1 MNLTSLDMT
10 YTKRLLTFILFLGL
24 INGFTPG
31 LAQVNQPSAPVTTQA
46 ANADEKTVS
55 VDKHEKD
62 KDKEKEVVTL
72 NKRFFYGI
80 VFDITTMLLIFGLI
94 YFPNYRNKE
103 FMFTFFLFNIIIFII
118 TFVLNKT
125 NISMGAAF
133 GLFAVFSMLRYRTEG
148 ISMKEMTY
156 LLIAIALGL
165 INAIGLN
172 LIPILVFNSIFG
184 VFIFILDHPIV
195 FKQEVSKMVL
205 YENIELIKPENHEL
219 LLEDLRKR
227 TGFNIHRISITAF
240 DFLKDAT
247 SITIYYYKNQ

>member
-1 MNLTSLDMT
+1 MT
-10 YTKRLLTFILFLGL
+10 YIKRIVALLLFFGL
-24 INGFTPG
+24 YNAFSPV
-31 LAQVNQPSAPVTTQA
+31 LAQVNQPISPVSTQVV
-46 ANADEKTVS
+46 NPQESNIS
-55 VDKHEKD
+55 VKKQEKD
-62 KDKEKEVVTL
+62 KDKEKEVVSL

-80 VFDITTMLLIFGLI
+80 GFDIATMLLIFGLI
-94 YFPNYRNKE
+94 YFPNYQNKE

-172 LIPILVFNSIFG
+172 LVPILVFNSIFA

-195 FKQEVSKMVL
+195 FKQEVSKTVI
-205 YENIELIKPENHEL
+205 YENIDMIRHENHDL
-219 LLEDLRKR
+219 LMADLRKR
-227 TGFNIHRISITAF
+227 TGFDIHRFSIMSI

-247 SITIYYYKNQ
+247 SITIYYYKKK

>member
-1 MNLTSLDMT
+1 
-10 YTKRLLTFILFLGL
+10 LFA
-24 INGFTPG
+24 FASPVA
-31 LAQVNQPSAPVTTQA
+31 AQVNQLQLAPSATSVT
-46 ANADEKTVS
+46 ANEKSAPHSTT
-55 VDKHEKD
+55 EKSS
-62 KDKEKEVVTL
+62 EVVTI
-72 NKRFFYGI
+72 NKRFAYGI
-80 VFDITTMLLIFGLI
+80 GIDLVTMLLIFGLI

-172 LIPILVFNSIFG
+172 LVPILVFNSIFV
-184 VFIFILDHPIV
+184 VFIFVLDHPMV
-195 FKQEVSKMVL
+195 FKQEYSKIVI
-205 YENIELIKPENHEL
+205 YENIENIKPENHEIL
-219 LLEDLRKR
+219 MADLRKR
-227 TGFNIHRISITAF
+227 TGFNIHRYSVMSF
-240 DFLKDAT
+240 DFLKDST
-247 SITIYYYKNQ
+247 NITIYYYKQ

>member
-1 MNLTSLDMT
+1 MIYFKHLMASF
-10 YTKRLLTFILFLGL
+10 LLLGL
-24 INGFTPG
+24 IIAYTPS
-31 LAQVNQPSAPVTTQA
+31 LAQGNKLTPSEAASVAP
-46 ANADEKTVS
+46 ANGGALQDIPKETV
-55 VDKHEKD
+55 K
-62 KDKEKEVVTL
+62 L
-72 NKRFFYGI
+72 NHHFVYGI
-80 VFDITTMLLIFGLI
+80 SIDILTMLIIFGLI

-125 NISMGAAF
+125 SISMGAAF

-172 LIPILVFNSIFG
+172 LLPISIFNLIFI

-195 FKQEVSKMVL
+195 FKQEVSKRII
-205 YENIELIKPENHEL
+205 YENIDIIKPEDKQL
-219 LLEDLRKR
+219 LLDDLRKR
-227 TGFNIHRISITAF
+227 TGINIHRFTITSI
-240 DFLKDAT
+240 DFLKDST
-247 SITIYYYKNQ
+247 DITIYYYKN

>member
-1 MNLTSLDMT
+1 MT
-10 YTKRLLTFILFLGL
+10 YIKHALTIILFLGL
-24 INGFTPG
+24 FTGFTPVS
-31 LAQVNQPSAPVTTQA
+31 AQANQPVATENNQVVNAEKSSLSAV
-46 ANADEKTVS
+46 N
-55 VDKHEKD
+55 HE

-80 VFDITTMLLIFGLI
+80 GFDILTMLLIFGLI

-156 LLIAIALGL
+156 LLISIALGL

-172 LIPILVFNSIFG
+172 LLPIAVFNSIF
-184 VFIFILDHPIV
+184 VAFIFVLDHPIV
-195 FKQEVSKMVL
+195 FKQEVSKTVI
-205 YENIELIKPENHEL
+205 YENIELIRPENHEL
-219 LLEDLRKR
+219 LMADLRKR
-227 TGFNIHRISITAF
+227 TGFNIHRFSIMSF

>member
-1 MNLTSLDMT
+1 MK
-10 YTKRLLTFILFLGL
+10 YIKHLLAILLFACLSVAYL
-24 INGFTPG
+24 PAT
-31 LAQVNQPSAPVTTQA
+31 AQLSQQGQAVSQQSNAAGSVIASAD
-46 ANADEKTVS
+46 N
-55 VDKHEKD
+55 HL
-62 KDKEKEVVTL
+62 KEKNNDVVSI

-80 VFDITTMLLIFGLI
+80 IFDVVTMLLIFGLI

-172 LIPILVFNSIFG
+172 LVPILVFNSIFI
-184 VFIFILDHPIV
+184 VFIFVLDHPMV
-195 FKQEVSKMVL
+195 FKQEVSKTVM
-205 YENIELIKPENHEL
+205 YENIDLIRPENRDL
-219 LLEDLRKR
+219 LIEDLRKR
-227 TGFNIHRISITAF
+227 TGINIHRISIMSI

-247 SITIYYYKNQ
+247 HITVYYYKNK

>member
-1 MNLTSLDMT
+1 MIYVKHVLTI
-10 YTKRLLTFILFLGL
+10 ILFLGL
-24 INGFTPG
+24 FTGFTPVS
-31 LAQVNQPSAPVTTQA
+31 AQANQPVATENNQVVNAEKSSLSAV
-46 ANADEKTVS
+46 NRE
-55 VDKHEKD
+55 

-80 VFDITTMLLIFGLI
+80 GFNILTMLIIFGLI

-156 LLIAIALGL
+156 LLISIALGL

-172 LIPILVFNSIFG
+172 LLPIVVFNSIF
-184 VFIFILDHPIV
+184 VAFIFVLDHPIV
-195 FKQEVSKMVL
+195 FKQEVSKTVI
-205 YENIELIKPENHEL
+205 YENIDLIRPENHEL
-219 LLEDLRKR
+219 LMADLRKR
-227 TGFNIHRISITAF
+227 TGFNIHRFSIMSF
-240 DFLKDAT
+240 DFIKDAT

>member
-1 MNLTSLDMT
+1 MTRIKSVISVILLVLLLVPAPLHLRAQSATSTD
-10 YTKRLLTFILFLGL
+10 
-24 INGFTPG
+24 
-31 LAQVNQPSAPVTTQA
+31 TTTVQA
-46 ANADEKTVS
+46 ADDGSNSSTDTK
-55 VDKHEKD
+55 KKD
-62 KDKEKEVVTL
+62 KAKDVIEISD
-72 NKRFFYGI
+72 NFFYSLAI
-80 VFDITTMLLIFGLI
+80 DLASVALIILLI

-172 LIPILVFNSIFG
+172 LLPILVFNSIFV
-184 VFIFILDHPIV
+184 VFIFVLDHPIV
-195 FKQEVSKMVL
+195 FKQEVSKTVI
-205 YENIELIKPENHEL
+205 YENIDLIRPENHEL
-219 LLEDLRKR
+219 LMADLRKR
-227 TGFNIHRISITAF
+227 TGFDIHRFSIMSF

-247 SITIYYYKNQ
+247 SITIYYYK

>member
-1 MNLTSLDMT
+1 MKFI
-10 YTKRLLTFILFLGL
+10 KRLLAIILFFGL
-24 INGFTPG
+24 YSGFTPV
-31 LAQVNQPSAPVTTQA
+31 LAQVNQPAAYVTNQA
-46 ANADEKTVS
+46 VNADENAVTVS
-55 VDKHEKD
+55 KHEKD
-62 KDKEKEVVTL
+62 KDKDKDIVVL

-80 VFDITTMLLIFGLI
+80 AFDITTMLLIFGLI

-165 INAIGLN
+165 INAIGLTFV
-172 LIPILVFNSIFG
+172 PILVFNSIFA

-195 FKQEVSKMVL
+195 FKQEVSKTVI
-205 YENIELIKPENHEL
+205 YENIDLIRPENHEL
-219 LLEDLRKR
+219 LMEDLRKR
-227 TGFNIHRISITAF
+227 TGFDVHRFTIMSF

-247 SITIYYYKNQ
+247 SITIYYYKK

>member
-1 MNLTSLDMT
+1 MIYIKRTLSL
-10 YTKRLLTFILFLGL
+10 LLFFCFFIGVA
-24 INGFTPG
+24 PVY
-31 LAQVNQPSAPVTTQA
+31 AQVNQPVANTTSPEVNNA
-46 ANADEKTVS
+46 ATTVS
-55 VDKHEKD
+55 NGNHE
-62 KDKEKEVVTL
+62 KDKEKEVVVL
-72 NKRFFYGI
+72 NKRFVYGI
-80 VFDITTMLLIFGLI
+80 SFDVATMLLIFGLI

-172 LIPILVFNSIFG
+172 LVPIVVFNSIFV

-195 FKQEVSKMVL
+195 FKQEVSKTVI
-205 YENIELIKPENHEL
+205 YENVELIKPENHEL

-227 TGFNIHRISITAF
+227 TGFNIHRISITGF

>member
-1 MNLTSLDMT
+1 MKYFKRVLTLLLFFGLFSG
-10 YTKRLLTFILFLGL
+10 YT
-24 INGFTPG
+24 PA
-31 LAQVNQPSAPVTTQA
+31 LAQATQQQSELKNSAVTVNPDVQT
-46 ANADEKTVS
+46 DIKY
-55 VDKHEKD
+55 DKD
-62 KDKEKEVVTL
+62 KDKEVVTL

-80 VFDITTMLLIFGLI
+80 AFDITTMLIIFGLI

-172 LIPILVFNSIFG
+172 LIPILVFNLIFA

-195 FKQEVSKMVL
+195 FKQEFSKVVI
-205 YENIELIKPENHEL
+205 YENSENIKPENHGL

-227 TGFNIHRISITAF
+227 TGFNIHRFSIMSF

-247 SITIYYYKNQ
+247 TITIYFYKN

>member
-1 MNLTSLDMT
+1 MK
-10 YTKRLLTFILFLGL
+10 YIKHLLTILL
-24 INGFTPG
+24 FTCFCAMHLPAA
-31 LAQVNQPSAPVTTQA
+31 AQLSQQGQAVTQQTEVK
-46 ANADEKTVS
+46 ADGTA
-55 VDKHEKD
+55 DMHPKD
-62 KDKEKEVVTL
+62 KNSDVVSI

-80 VFDITTMLLIFGLI
+80 TFDVVTMLLIFGLI

-172 LIPILVFNSIFG
+172 VIPIMVFNSIF
-184 VFIFILDHPIV
+184 VAFIFVLDHPLV
-195 FKQEVSKMVL
+195 FKQEVSKTVL
-205 YENIELIKPENHEL
+205 YENIDLIRPENREL
-219 LLEDLRKR
+219 LIEDLRKR
-227 TGFNIHRISITAF
+227 TGINIHRISIMSI

-247 SITIYYYKNQ
+247 SITVYYYKNK

>member
-1 MNLTSLDMT
+1 M
-10 YTKRLLTFILFLGL
+10 KFIKHLLAILLFIGLF
-24 INGFTPG
+24 NGNVPVS
-31 LAQVNQPSAPVTTQA
+31 AQVSQPVA
-46 ANADEKTVS
+46 TVS
-55 VDKHEKD
+55 NQSVNANESSSSIKIPE
-62 KDKEKEVVTL
+62 KDKEKEVVVL

-80 VFDITTMLLIFGLI
+80 GFDILTMLLIFGLI
-94 YFPNYRNKE
+94 YFPNYQNKE

-172 LIPILVFNSIFG
+172 LLPIVVFNSIF
-184 VFIFILDHPIV
+184 VAFIFVLDHPMV
-195 FKQEVSKMVL
+195 FKQEVSKTVI
-205 YENIELIKPENHEL
+205 YENIDLIRPENREL
-219 LLEDLRKR
+219 LMEDLRKR
-227 TGFNIHRISITAF
+227 TGFDIHRYSIMSF

-247 SITIYYYKNQ
+247 SITIYYYKNKKK

>member
-1 MNLTSLDMT
+1 MT
-10 YTKRLLTFILFLGL
+10 YSKNLLIAILFFCALLGNL
-24 INGFTPG
+24 P
-31 LAQVNQPSAPVTTQA
+31 AYPQVNQIVASDTTSISKPEYTTVT
-46 ANADEKTVS
+46 KTG
-55 VDKHEKD
+55 DD
-62 KDKEKEVVTL
+62 KEVVVI
-72 NKRFFYGI
+72 NKKFALGI
-80 VFDITTMLLIFGLI
+80 GIDISAMLLIFGLI

-172 LIPILVFNSIFG
+172 LVPILVFNLIF
-184 VFIFILDHPIV
+184 VTFIFILDHPMI
-195 FKQEVSKMVL
+195 FKQEVSKTVL
-205 YENIELIKPENHEL
+205 YENIDNIRPENHQL
-219 LLEDLRKR
+219 LMDDLRKR
-227 TGFNIHRISITAF
+227 TGFNIHRFSISSF
-240 DFLKDAT
+240 DFLKDST
-247 SITIYYYKNQ
+247 SITIYYYKK

>member
-1 MNLTSLDMT
+1 MT
-10 YTKRLLTFILFLGL
+10 YFKRVLTIILFLGL
-24 INGFTPG
+24 YNGFTPV
-31 LAQVNQPSAPVTTQA
+31 LAQVNQPTAPVTTQVG
-46 ANADEKTVS
+46 NADESNVS
-55 VDKHEKD
+55 EKKQEKD
-62 KDKEKEVVTL
+62 KDKEVVTL

-80 VFDITTMLLIFGLI
+80 GFDIATMLLIFGLI
-94 YFPNYRNKE
+94 YFPHYQNKE

-172 LIPILVFNSIFG
+172 LLPIIVFNSIFV
-184 VFIFILDHPIV
+184 VFIFVLDHPMV
-195 FKQEVSKMVL
+195 FKQEVSKTVI
-205 YENIELIKPENHEL
+205 YENIELIRPENREL
-219 LLEDLRKR
+219 LMQDLRKR
-227 TGFNIHRISITAF
+227 TGFDIHRFSIMSF

-247 SITIYYYKNQ
+247 SITIYYYKKR

>member
-1 MNLTSLDMT
+1 MIYIKHAL
-10 YTKRLLTFILFLGL
+10 FCILILGL
-24 INGFTPG
+24 AFGFF
-31 LAQVNQPSAPVTTQA
+31 SAFGQSDQTTENMSIK
-46 ANADEKTVS
+46 NASENVAGVS
-55 VDKHEKD
+55 TNSTD
-62 KDKEKEVVTL
+62 VVTI
-72 NKRFFYGI
+72 NERFVYAI
-80 VFDITTMLLIFGLI
+80 AIDISTMILIFGFI

-165 INAIGLN
+165 INAIGLG
-172 LIPILVFNSIFG
+172 LLPILVFNAIFIA
-184 VFIFILDHPIV
+184 FIFILDHPII
-195 FKQEVSKMVL
+195 FKQEVSKTII
-205 YENIELIKPENHEL
+205 YEKIELIKPENHTI

-227 TGFNIHRISITAF
+227 TGFDIHRFSITSI

-247 SITIYYYKNQ
+247 SINIYYYKKR

>member
-1 MNLTSLDMT
+1 MTHIKLTLT
-10 YTKRLLTFILFLGL
+10 LLLFLGL
-24 INGFTPG
+24 IIGFSPVH
-31 LAQVNQPSAPVTTQA
+31 AQVNALPADA
-46 ANADEKTVS
+46 ANREVVATQNSNPQIENS
-55 VDKHEKD
+55 QSP
-62 KDKEKEVVTL
+62 EVVTI
-72 NKRFFYGI
+72 NKRFAYGI
-80 VFDITTMLLIFGLI
+80 GIDIVTMLIIFGFI

-172 LIPILVFNSIFG
+172 FIPIMVFNSIFIA
-184 VFIFILDHPIV
+184 FIFVLDHPIV
-195 FKQEVSKMVL
+195 FKQEYSKTVL
-205 YENIELIKPENHEL
+205 YENIDLIRPENHEL
-219 LLEDLRKR
+219 LMADLRKR
-227 TGFNIHRISITAF
+227 TGFDIHRFSIMSF

-247 SITIYYYKNQ
+247 SITIYYYKKK

>member
-1 MNLTSLDMT
+1 MTLFKRALILIMLFGIFSGLSPAFAQMNQ
-10 YTKRLLTFILFLGL
+10 IPA
-24 INGFTPG
+24 NE
-31 LAQVNQPSAPVTTQA
+31 NQSVRVAEKSASA
-46 ANADEKTVS
+46 EKTEN
-55 VDKHEKD
+55 EK
-62 KDKEKEVVTL
+62 VTI
-72 NKRFFYGI
+72 NKRFAYCI
-80 VFDITTMLLIFGLI
+80 AIDITTMLLIFGLI

-165 INAIGLN
+165 INAIGLQ
-172 LIPILVFNSIFG
+172 LVPILVFN
-184 VFIFILDHPIV
+184 FIFIAFIFVLDHPLV
-195 FKQEVSKMVL
+195 FKQEVSKTVI
-205 YENIELIKPENHEL
+205 YENIDLIRPENHQL

-227 TGFNIHRISITAF
+227 TGFDIHRFTIMSF

-247 SITIYYYKNQ
+247 SITIYYYKHK

>member
-1 MNLTSLDMT
+1 MIYSKQVLALV
-10 YTKRLLTFILFLGL
+10 L
-24 INGFTPG
+24 IIGVLMGFAPIQ
-31 LAQVNQPSAPVTTQA
+31 AQVSQQNQGGTAIAASTGTT
-46 ANADEKTVS
+46 N
-55 VDKHEKD
+55 VDASNSYS
-62 KDKEKEVVTL
+62 KDKETVTIS
-72 NKRFFYGI
+72 KRFAYCI
-80 VFDITTMLLIFGLI
+80 AIDIITMLLIFGLI

-165 INAIGLN
+165 INAIGLH
-172 LIPILVFNSIFG
+172 IVPILVFNAIFIA
-184 VFIFILDHPIV
+184 FIFVLDHPMV
-195 FKQEVSKMVL
+195 FKQEYSKTVI
-205 YENIELIKPENHEL
+205 YENIEYIKPENQAL

-227 TGFNIHRISITAF
+227 TGYNIHRYSVVSF

-247 SITIYYYKNQ
+247 NITIYYYKQ

>member
-1 MNLTSLDMT
+1 MAFIKRTLT
-10 YTKRLLTFILFLGL
+10 LFLFL
-24 INGFTPG
+24 VFLTGFTPAV
-31 LAQVNQPSAPVTTQA
+31 AQVAQSPAPATTVTSSQNVVT
-46 ANADEKTVS
+46 NGKT
-55 VDKHEKD
+55 
-62 KDKEKEVVTL
+62 DKENNKEVVSI
-72 NKRFFYGI
+72 NKHFAYGFGI
-80 VFDITTMLLIFGLI
+80 DITTMLLIFGLI

-165 INAIGLN
+165 INAIGLR
-172 LIPILVFNSIFG
+172 LVPILVFNSIFIA
-184 VFIFILDHPIV
+184 VIFVLDHPMV
-195 FKQEVSKMVL
+195 FKQEVSKLVV
-205 YENIELIKPENHEL
+205 YENIENLKPENSQL
-219 LLEDLRKR
+219 LLEDLRNR
-227 TGFNIHRISITAF
+227 TGFNIHRYSVVSF

-247 SITIYYYKNQ
+247 TITIYYYKN

>member
-1 MNLTSLDMT
+1 MT
-10 YTKRLLTFILFLGL
+10 FKQLILTFFLFIGL
-24 INGFTPG
+24 LSGVSTSV
-31 LAQVNQPSAPVTTQA
+31 AQAIQLPAAGSATTIS
-46 ANADEKTVS
+46 ANDKSTAHTSAEKS
-55 VDKHEKD
+55 S
-62 KDKEKEVVTL
+62 EVVTI
-72 NKRFFYGI
+72 NKRFAYGI
-80 VFDITTMLLIFGLI
+80 GIDLVTMLLIFGLI

-172 LIPILVFNSIFG
+172 LVPILVFNSIF
-184 VFIFILDHPIV
+184 VAFIFVLDHPMV
-195 FKQEVSKMVL
+195 FKQEYSKTVV
-205 YENIELIKPENHEL
+205 YENIENIKPENHEIL
-219 LLEDLRKR
+219 MADLRKR
-227 TGFNIHRISITAF
+227 TGFNIHRYSIMSF
-240 DFLKDAT
+240 DFLKDST
-247 SITIYYYKNQ
+247 NITIYYYKQ

>member
-1 MNLTSLDMT
+1 MIYIKRTLSL
-10 YTKRLLTFILFLGL
+10 LFFICFFIGVA
-24 INGFTPG
+24 PVY
-31 LAQVNQPSAPVTTQA
+31 AQVNQPVANTTSPEVNSAAT
-46 ANADEKTVS
+46 TVS
-55 VDKHEKD
+55 NGNHEKE
-62 KDKEKEVVTL
+62 KEKEVVVL
-72 NKRFFYGI
+72 NKRFVYGI
-80 VFDITTMLLIFGLI
+80 CFDVATMLLIFGLI

-172 LIPILVFNSIFG
+172 LVPIVVFNSIFV

-195 FKQEVSKMVL
+195 FKQEVSKTVI
-205 YENIELIKPENHEL
+205 YENVELIKPENHEL
-219 LLEDLRKR
+219 LMEDLRKR
-227 TGFNIHRISITAF
+227 TGFNIHRISITGF

>member
-1 MNLTSLDMT
+1 MK
-10 YTKRLLTFILFLGL
+10 YIKRLLTIILFFGL
-24 INGFTPG
+24 YSGFTPV
-31 LAQVNQPSAPVTTQA
+31 LAQVSQPTTSVTNQAVNA
-46 ANADEKTVS
+46 ADETKVS
-55 VDKHEKD
+55 VNKNEKD
-62 KDKEKEVVTL
+62 KNKDKEVVVI

-80 VFDITTMLLIFGLI
+80 GFDILTMLLIFGLI

-165 INAIGLN
+165 INAIGLT
-172 LIPILVFNSIFG
+172 LVPILVFNTIFG
-184 VFIFILDHPIV
+184 VFIFILDHPVV
-195 FKQEVSKMVL
+195 FKQEVSKTVI
-205 YENIELIKPENHEL
+205 YENIDLIRPENHEL
-219 LLEDLRKR
+219 LMEDLRNR
-227 TGFNIHRISITAF
+227 TGFDIHRFSIMSF

-247 SITIYYYKNQ
+247 SITIYYYKKK

>member
-1 MNLTSLDMT
+1 MT
-10 YTKRLLTFILFLGL
+10 FIKRSLTFILFLGIL
-24 INGFTPG
+24 IGFTPSF
-31 LAQVNQPSAPVTTQA
+31 AQAVQVPVSGNNTSVNA
-46 ANADEKTVS
+46 ADTHVSKVETEKS
-55 VDKHEKD
+55 S
-62 KDKEKEVVTL
+62 EVVTI
-72 NKRFFYGI
+72 NKRFAYGI
-80 VFDITTMLLIFGLI
+80 GIDITTMLLIFGLI

-172 LIPILVFNSIFG
+172 LVPILVFNSIFIA
-184 VFIFILDHPIV
+184 FIFVLDHPIV
-195 FKQEVSKMVL
+195 FKQEVSKTVI
-205 YENIELIKPENHEL
+205 YENIDLIRPENHEL
-219 LLEDLRKR
+219 LMADLRQR
-227 TGFNIHRISITAF
+227 TGFDIHRLSIMSI

-247 SITIYYYKNQ
+247 AITIYYYKNK

>member
-1 MNLTSLDMT
+1 MT
-10 YTKRLLTFILFLGL
+10 YIKSLLLTILFSSTVLGT
-24 INGFTPG
+24 TPVYS
-31 LAQVNQPSAPVTTQA
+31 QVNQIVTNDTNTISKPA
-46 ANADEKTVS
+46 HTPAVS
-55 VDKHEKD
+55 IET
-62 KDKEKEVVTL
+62 EKEVVVI
-72 NKRFFYGI
+72 NKKFAFGI
-80 VFDITTMLLIFGLI
+80 GIDIAAMLLIFGLI

-172 LIPILVFNSIFG
+172 LVPILVFNFIF
-184 VFIFILDHPIV
+184 VTFIFILDHPIV
-195 FKQEVSKMVL
+195 FKQEVSKTVI
-205 YENIELIKPENHEL
+205 YENIDNIRPENHQL
-219 LLEDLRKR
+219 LMDDLRKR
-227 TGFNIHRISITAF
+227 TGFNIHRFSISSF
-240 DFLKDAT
+240 DFLKDST
-247 SITIYYYKNQ
+247 SITIYYYKK

>member
-1 MNLTSLDMT
+1 MT
-10 YTKRLLTFILFLGL
+10 YIKSALLTILFLGL
-24 INGFTPG
+24 LTG
-31 LAQVNQPSAPVTTQA
+31 LPSAYSQPNQLP
-46 ANADEKTVS
+46 ANGNEQTDNSADSSVS
-55 VDKHEKD
+55 SKIEN
-62 KDKEKEVVTL
+62 EPEVVTI
-72 NKRFFYGI
+72 NKRFAYGI
-80 VFDITTMLLIFGLI
+80 GIDITTMLLIFGLI

-172 LIPILVFNSIFG
+172 LVPILVFNSIF
-184 VFIFILDHPIV
+184 VAFIFVLDHPMV
-195 FKQEVSKMVL
+195 FKQEYSKTVQ
-205 YENIELIKPENHEL
+205 YENVDLIRPENHEL
-219 LLEDLRKR
+219 LMADLRKR
-227 TGFNIHRISITAF
+227 TGFDIHRFSIMSF

-247 SITIYYYKNQ
+247 SITIYYYKKK

>member
-1 MNLTSLDMT
+1 MT
-10 YTKRLLTFILFLGL
+10 FIKQLLTFLLFLSVFSL
-24 INGFTPG
+24 NRPVSAQALFQLPG
-31 LAQVNQPSAPVTTQA
+31 ISATEVNSNQTEV
-46 ANADEKTVS
+46 ANSPEEKQ
-55 VDKHEKD
+55 
-62 KDKEKEVVTL
+62 EVVKI
-72 NKRFFYGI
+72 NKRFAYGI
-80 VFDITTMLLIFGLI
+80 GIDITTMLLIFGLI

-172 LIPILVFNSIFG
+172 LVPILVFNSIFIA
-184 VFIFILDHPIV
+184 FIFILDHPIV
-195 FKQEVSKMVL
+195 FKQEYSKTVI
-205 YENIELIKPENHEL
+205 YENIENIKPENHEL
-219 LLEDLRKR
+219 LLSDLRNR
-227 TGFNIHRISITAF
+227 TGFDIHRYQVMSF

-247 SITIYYYKNQ
+247 TITIYYYKKK

>member
-1 MNLTSLDMT
+1 MT
-10 YTKRLLTFILFLGL
+10 YIKYTLITILFLGVL
-24 INGFTPG
+24 TGITP
-31 LAQVNQPSAPVTTQA
+31 AYSQVNQLPADVKAVSAQES
-46 ANADEKTVS
+46 NGSSIKIENN
-55 VDKHEKD
+55 
-62 KDKEKEVVTL
+62 KEVVTI
-72 NKRFFYGI
+72 NKRFAYGI
-80 VFDITTMLLIFGLI
+80 GIDVTTMLLIFGLI

-172 LIPILVFNSIFG
+172 LVPILVFNSIFIA
-184 VFIFILDHPIV
+184 FIFILDHPMV
-195 FKQEVSKMVL
+195 FKQEYSKIVI
-205 YENIELIKPENHEL
+205 YENIENIKPENQEL
-219 LLEDLRKR
+219 LLADLRKR
-227 TGFNIHRISITAF
+227 TGFDIHRFSIMSF

-247 SITIYYYKNQ
+247 TITIYYYKNK

>member
-1 MNLTSLDMT
+1 MIFIKHLLTSLLLLVMIFAFAPAFSQDNKPATET
-10 YTKRLLTFILFLGL
+10 YTPAHA
-24 INGFTPG
+24 NGGIT
-31 LAQVNQPSAPVTTQA
+31 PVTVI
-46 ANADEKTVS
+46 EKNKETV
-55 VDKHEKD
+55 KL
-62 KDKEKEVVTL
+62 TG
-72 NKRFFYGI
+72 RFAYNLAL
-80 VFDITTMLLIFGLI
+80 DIIAMLIIFGFI

-103 FMFTFFLFNIIIFII
+103 FMFTFFLFNIIIFVI

-125 NISMGAAF
+125 SISMGAAF

-172 LIPILVFNSIFG
+172 LLPISVFNLIII

-195 FKQEVSKMVL
+195 FKQEVSKSII
-205 YENIELIKPENHEL
+205 YENIELIKPDDEQL

-227 TGFNIHRISITAF
+227 TGINIHRFTITSI

-247 SITIYYYKNQ
+247 SINIYYYKK

>member
-1 MNLTSLDMT
+1 MTFVKHSLT
-10 YTKRLLTFILFLGL
+10 LLLFLGIL
-24 INGFTPG
+24 TGFSP
-31 LAQVNQPSAPVTTQA
+31 AFSQVNSVTGSVTNDEVVSIPKSASVA
-46 ANADEKTVS
+46 GVDGNA
-55 VDKHEKD
+55 
-62 KDKEKEVVTL
+62 EVVTI
-72 NKRFFYGI
+72 NKRFAYGI
-80 VFDITTMLLIFGLI
+80 GIDITTMLLIFGLI

-172 LIPILVFNSIFG
+172 LIPILVFNSIFV
-184 VFIFILDHPIV
+184 VFIFVLDHPIV
-195 FKQEVSKMVL
+195 FKQEFSKMVV
-205 YENIELIKPENHEL
+205 YENIDLIRPENHEL
-219 LLEDLRKR
+219 LMADLRKR
-227 TGFNIHRISITAF
+227 TGFDIHRFSIMSF

-247 SITIYYYKNQ
+247 SITIYYYKKK